1 MNLDNQICSAL
12 INREITHSA
21 FRLYVA
27 LVLVVPHR
35 KQTDFAEIRVDR
47 LKEAVPG
54 VRGKPLGDG
63 PLRENLRELQRLG
76 LIEMAGRPWSRHHV
90 HVKLK
95 GRPVSGGP
103 EKLRDRITVPEEQ
116 AWRPDVWRQS
126 R

>member
-1 MNLDNQICSAL
+1 MNLDSRICSAL
-12 INREITHSA
+12 LDREITHSA

-35 KQTDFAEIRVDR
+35 KRTDFAEIHVDK

-63 PLRENLRELQRLG
+63 PLRENLQELQRLG
-76 LIEMAGRPWSRHHV
+76 LIEMAGRPWSRYRV

-103 EKLRDRITVPEEQ
+103 ERLREQIVVPEDQ
-116 AWRPDVWRQS
+116 AWRPDAWRQS